1 MKKYFELFIT
11 FSKVGALTF
20 GGGYTMLPILQK
32 EVVQSKQWVTYE
44 EIMDYYAIGQCT
56 PGIIAVNTSIFI
68 GYKIAGWKGA
78 IASSLGIIFPS
89 ITIIL
94 LITIFLKS
102 FMTTPV
108 MQKIFTGIRIVV
120 CALVIDATMTLY
132 KKGVVDKYTFCI
144 FFILTILLA
153 FEIISVIPTVI
164 IAAICGVI
172 TNRTQIINEALKL
185 IFIIYI
191 NHKVPIK

>member
-89 ITIIL
+89 IN
-94 LITIFLKS
+94 F
-102 FMTTPV
+102 
-108 MQKIFTGIRIVV
+108 FT
-120 CALVIDATMTLY
+120 
-132 KKGVVDKYTFCI
+132 
-144 FFILTILLA
+144 FIKRKNSNT
-153 FEIISVIPTVI
+153 
-164 IAAICGVI
+164 
-172 TNRTQIINEALKL
+172 
-185 IFIIYI
+185 
-191 NHKVPIK
+191 

>member
-132 KKGVVDKYTFCI
+132 KK
-144 FFILTILLA
+144 A
-153 FEIISVIPTVI
+153 
-164 IAAICGVI
+164 
-172 TNRTQIINEALKL
+172 N
-185 IFIIYI
+185 YI
-191 NHKVPIK
+191 

>member
-172 TNRTQIINEALKL
+172 TNRRHHNG
-185 IFIIYI
+185 
-191 NHKVPIK
+191 